1 MAPADHSELYA
12 VYLRESISS
21 ELDVESPIETD
32 YIDFYDSGI
41 WVARDEGRAFY
52 PYEHVLTIHEGEG
65 TEDEPED

>member
-1 MAPADHSELYA
+1 MASEDHGELYA

-52 PYEHVLTIHEGEG
+52 PYQHVLTIHEGEAAADES
-65 TEDEPED
+65 ED